1 MSDFWNDLHNALLKK
16 NYNAVESIMDIY
28 SLNSIGMIG
37 TMLDHYRE
45 RIQDI
50 VEDSELSTSKKIR
63 KLTKFKRELERNQNK
78 LIQEINVDEMVNPP
92 KNSKEFFITQYSL
105 LLKKELNLKAKLN
118 EIEETINY
126 ANPVNMI
133 NIVEKNLG
141 NEYDKLDELVQEIEQ
156 KIRIYDKIVDEFT
169 FIDNEK
175 LESIKQIIGEI
186 NNEIS
191 KLKPPMNVSG
201 KKHSKKRN
209 RKASKKGTKHKKT
222 PKKR

>member
-1 MSDFWNDLHNALLKK
+1 MSDFWNDLHNALLKN

-28 SLNSIGMIG
+28 SLNSIEIIG

-63 KLTKFKRELERNQNK
+63 KLTKFKRELERNKNK
-78 LIQEINVDEMVNPP
+78 LIQEINVDETVNPP

-133 NIVEKNLG
+133 NIVEKKLG
-141 NEYDKLDELVQEIEQ
+141 NEYDKLDDLVQEIEQ
-156 KIRIYDKIVDEFT
+156 KIRIYNKIVDDFT

-175 LESIKQIIGEI
+175 LESIKQIIREI
-186 NNEIS
+186 NSEIS
-191 KLKPPMNVSG
+191 KLKTPVNVSG

-222 PKKR
+222 QKKR